1 MSGLWR
7 VFDSNEGEL
16 RRLRKIAQRVNA
28 LEETAKAF
36 TDDELRRRTELF
48 RERLAKDE
56 TLDDLLPEA
65 FAAVREAARRHL
77 GQRHFDVQLLGGM
90 ALHKGH
96 IAEMKTGEGKTLV
109 ASLAL
114 YLNALEGKGAHLVTT
129 NDYLAK
135 TGAGWMAPIYH
146 ALGMSVAY
154 IAHEKSAVYD
164 PSVMIEAV
172 DPRHQHWR
180 DVTRRDAYLADITYG
195 QNSEFGFDYLR
206 DNMVDDLSN
215 VVQRELN
222 FAIVDE
228 ADSILIDEARTPL
241 IISSPAED
249 SAELYYRF
257 ASVAEKL
264 NEGSDYVIEEKH
276 KAVTLTEE
284 GVTRAE
290 RLLNIPNI
298 YEGDVSAVHYLDNAV
313 KAKALYLKDREYVV
327 KDGEVVIVDEFTGR
341 LMPGRRW
348 SDGLHQAVEAKE
360 GVKIERENQT
370 LATITFQNYFRM
382 YKKLAGMTGTAATEA
397 AEFSKIYNLEV
408 TIIPTN
414 QTLIRIESP
423 DVVYRTEKEK
433 FEAVVNGIL
442 QEDNSLANGI
452 RHYHERG
459 QPVLVGTISIE
470 KSETIA
476 ELLKKSG
483 IPHQVLNAK
492 QHERES
498 RVVAQAG
505 RKGAVTVATNMA
517 GRGTDILL
525 GGNPEFLT
533 REYFLKNKLAMP
545 YAAAPAV
552 IGSDGASGN
561 GAQPTVPM
569 VLFQNEGKIFQVP
582 ADQWKPIYDQFSGQC
597 KSEHDEVVNLG
608 GLHILGTERHEARRI
623 DNQLRG
629 RAGRQGDPGSSRFF
643 LSLEDDLMRIFGG
656 ERVKALMYRLGMTEG
671 VPIES
676 KLISRRIEN
685 AQKSVEAQNF
695 DARKHLLEY
704 DDVMNKQ
711 RETIYGI
718 RRSALEGKDQRDYV
732 LEIAE
737 DVARELVKTFCPRE
751 QHPDQWNS
759 AQFLAEMNS
768 QFGID
773 AKAAGA
779 DPATLSH
786 DDLSE
791 AAVKAVTN
799 RYDEKEK
806 QFTSELMRWLERR
819 IILDVVDSQWKNH
832 LLSLDHLKE
841 GIGLRGYGQK
851 DPLVEFKKEAF
862 VLFEDMMAR
871 IDNET
876 IRYLFHIQMQQA
888 ERHPDEMQTRPDAQQ
903 ASLPR
908 RSSGGA
914 QAAVASAAA
923 RASESEPQ
931 RLPEVARQLE
941 RKQQRQQKDLQYQT
955 GPAQAEAPKP
965 VRAGAKVGRNDP
977 CPCGS
982 GKKYKKCHGTTA

>member
-96 IAEMKTGEGKTLV
+96 IAE
-109 ASLAL
+109 
-114 YLNALEGKGAHLVTT
+114 
-129 NDYLAK
+129 AK

-146 ALGMSVAY
+146 SLGMSVAY

-164 PSVMIEAV
+164 PAVVLEAV

-180 DVTRRDAYLADITYG
+180 DVLRRDAYLADITYG

-206 DNMVDDLSN
+206 DNMVDDLAN

-505 RKGAVTVATNMA
+505 RKGAVTVATNM
-517 GRGTDILL
+517 
-525 GGNPEFLT
+525 
-533 REYFLKNKLAMP
+533 
-545 YAAAPAV
+545 
-552 IGSDGASGN
+552 
-561 GAQPTVPM
+561 
-569 VLFQNEGKIFQVP
+569 
-582 ADQWKPIYDQFSGQC
+582 
-597 KSEHDEVVNLG
+597 
-608 GLHILGTERHEARRI
+608 
-623 DNQLRG
+623 
-629 RAGRQGDPGSSRFF
+629 
-643 LSLEDDLMRIFGG
+643 
-656 ERVKALMYRLGMTEG
+656 
-671 VPIES
+671 
-676 KLISRRIEN
+676 
-685 AQKSVEAQNF
+685 
-695 DARKHLLEY
+695 
-704 DDVMNKQ
+704 
-711 RETIYGI
+711 
-718 RRSALEGKDQRDYV
+718 
-732 LEIAE
+732 
-737 DVARELVKTFCPRE
+737 
-751 QHPDQWNS
+751 
-759 AQFLAEMNS
+759 
-768 QFGID
+768 
-773 AKAAGA
+773 
-779 DPATLSH
+779 
-786 DDLSE
+786 
-791 AAVKAVTN
+791 
-799 RYDEKEK
+799 
-806 QFTSELMRWLERR
+806 
-819 IILDVVDSQWKNH
+819 
-832 LLSLDHLKE
+832 
-841 GIGLRGYGQK
+841 
-851 DPLVEFKKEAF
+851 
-862 VLFEDMMAR
+862 
-871 IDNET
+871 
-876 IRYLFHIQMQQA
+876 
-888 ERHPDEMQTRPDAQQ
+888 
-903 ASLPR
+903 
-908 RSSGGA
+908 
-914 QAAVASAAA
+914 
-923 RASESEPQ
+923 
-931 RLPEVARQLE
+931 
-941 RKQQRQQKDLQYQT
+941 
-955 GPAQAEAPKP
+955 
-965 VRAGAKVGRNDP
+965 
-977 CPCGS
+977 
-982 GKKYKKCHGTTA
+982 